1 MTDSTMLRDPLPVK
15 AHENE
20 NNRRRTRGRGGRA
33 PVTLSRTEGAH
44 PGRIPGRGR
53 PALAEAAIEHVLEAM
68 RCGGVENVMLVLSPA
83 KAEVFRYLGSGQ
95 QLGLA
100 LAYLCQEEPL
110 GIPHALD
117 LAAPYVADATVCMGM
132 PDTIF
137 TPRDSFAQLLQFH
150 RDHRSELSLGV
161 FPTTEPQSLAP
172 VIIEPGTRRVLAIV
186 DKPASP
192 PAANTWGIAVWSPAF
207 TELLGGFVRAAL
219 DSRSGELLLSDA
231 FIAAVEAGLRVHALN
246 FEAGR
251 FYDIGTPVGVS
262 APGDGWSPATRCQR
276 GGESDRAADGHR
288 SIWVLGVDGGRRRSC
303 PGQVPSRLN
312 RSDGAIQRHSE
323 GSNRVQYTDRHTG
336 PGPGRAR
343 AGYRR
348 A

>member
-1 MTDSTMLRDPLPVK
+1 MRTRTIGVVPAAGVGARLSRYRAPKELIQVGYQDAGGQPLPK
-15 AHENE
+15 
-20 NNRRRTRGRGGRA
+20 
-33 PVTLSRTEGAH
+33 
-44 PGRIPGRGR
+44 
-53 PALAEAAIEHVLEAM
+53 AAIEHVLEAM

-231 FIAAVEAGLRVHALN
+231 FIAAVEAGLRVHALS

-251 FYDIGTPVGVS
+251 FYDIGTPVGV
-262 APGDGWSPATRCQR
+262 
-276 GGESDRAADGHR
+276 
-288 SIWVLGVDGGRRRSC
+288 V
-303 PGQVPSRLN
+303 
-312 RSDGAIQRHSE
+312 
-323 GSNRVQYTDRHTG
+323 
-336 PGPGRAR
+336 RAR
-343 AGYRR
+343 RWLESSDTVSAGWRE
-348 A
+348 